1 MLNSGTNE
9 VATSPSPPAGTGA
22 AARKYPSALILADIE
37 PTYYKEKDRSKI
49 EKEQIL
55 FWLILDPI
63 TFGLGSI
70 GGYILF
76 REFVEHERLPSRDE
90 WLPLLRQHWFAI
102 LALGISIGYFF
113 YRLFY
118 FLNRG

>member
-1 MLNSGTNE
+1 LSLFLE
-9 VATSPSPPAGTGA
+9 
-22 AARKYPSALILADIE
+22 
-37 PTYYKEKDRSKI
+37 EKDRSKI
-49 EKEQIL
+49 ATENII

-76 REFVEHERLPSRDE
+76 RQFVEHERLPRGDE
-90 WLPLLRQHWFAI
+90 WVQLFRQYWYAL

-118 FLNRG
+118 FLNS

>member
-1 MLNSGTNE
+1 LVE
-9 VATSPSPPAGTGA
+9 
-22 AARKYPSALILADIE
+22 
-37 PTYYKEKDRSKI
+37 DRPKI
-49 EKEQIL
+49 TTENII

-76 REFVEHERLPSRDE
+76 KEFVEHERLPRRE
-90 WLPLLRQHWFAI
+90 ELLPLIKQHWFAL
-102 LALGISIGYFF
+102 LALGVAIGYFF

-118 FLNRG
+118 VLNSK

>member
-1 MLNSGTNE
+1 MK
-9 VATSPSPPAGTGA
+9 V
-22 AARKYPSALILADIE
+22 
-37 PTYYKEKDRSKI
+37 RSTI
-49 EKEQIL
+49 TTENVI

-76 REFVEHERLPSRDE
+76 REFVEHERLPRRDE
-90 WLPLLRQHWFAI
+90 WLPLLKKHWFAI
-102 LALGISIGYFF
+102 LALGVAIGFFF

-118 FLNRG
+118 VLNGR

>member
-1 MLNSGTNE
+1 LFFE
-9 VATSPSPPAGTGA
+9 TSLTQP
-22 AARKYPSALILADIE
+22 I
-37 PTYYKEKDRSKI
+37 KEKVRPKI
-49 EKEQIL
+49 ATQNII

-76 REFVEHERLPSRDE
+76 REFVEHERLPHRDE
-90 WLPLLRQHWFAI
+90 WGPLLRQHWYAI
-102 LALGISIGYFF
+102 LALAISVGYFF

-118 FLNRG
+118 FLHP